1 MKKIISI
8 VTLLVVVLLAMP
20 ANIAYACECGC
31 DCNKGTTTVAT
42 STVEKTKK
50 TTQLEKKTK
59 ALLKPEKSYGKKYGW
74 DCTTKVTKKTSKKLY
89 TRVVFHND
97 TTRMGLDVT
106 IRATKSK
113 SGKVT
118 AAWWFKDKKDGQ
130 WYKTTPEGVERV
142 LKQYGKKVKTK
153 STPIKDDIPVVP

>member
-31 DCNKGTTTVAT
+31 NCNKGTTTVAT
-42 STVEKTKK
+42 SVEKTKK

-74 DCTTKVTKKTSKKLY
+74 DCTTKVTKKTSTKLY

-97 TTRMGLDVT
+97 DTRMGLDVT

-118 AAWWFKDKKDGQ
+118 AAWWFRDKKDGQ

-153 STPIKDDIPVVP
+153 STPVKDNIPVVP